1 MEIEMFFAKY
11 DNDGDGIFNIKEES
25 LMMRDIDNDRVDSTV
40 GRQCPLVLIAQDLI
54 ISKKSNDNAMT
65 INILPRF

>member
-1 MEIEMFFAKY
+1 MFFAKY

-40 GRQCPLVLIAQDLI
+40 GQQCPLVLIVRIQL
-54 ISKKSNDNAMT
+54 
-65 INILPRF
+65 LPSTRQTLLFLRWVAT